1 MRTTP
6 THRVCYCLGGSTR
19 GVGSALRNFRTI
31 QVCPKDLPATPWH
44 ALRAMRHIARAVRGV
59 LAWVSPPPL
68 DMTSLTLIAAPT
80 ALIFTATRSW
90 SASRAYKQRA
100 APAVPRA
107 PAPSPKL
114 TMGMP
119 KATRGLAS
127 VFGTE
132 LTDGWVRPETSRAS
146 RDPPVQAPRP
156 GLFFWRQTPDR
167 QRCGDHQDGADN
179 TNDRKLAEHYQ
190 VSLGHTLPLGQ
201 VYS

>member
-1 MRTTP
+1 MTP
-6 THRVCYCLGGSTR
+6 QALEGRHTGAAWLASNRSRAVSAVVPRLGGWLWTGEMDKIDELYATSLQVCY
-19 GVGSALRNFRTI
+19 
-31 QVCPKDLPATPWH
+31 
-44 ALRAMRHIARAVRGV
+44 
-59 LAWVSPPPL
+59 
-68 DMTSLTLIAAPT
+68 LTFELIVHT
-80 ALIFTATRSW
+80 C
-90 SASRAYKQRA
+90 A

-132 LTDGWVRPETSRAS
+132 LTDGWLRPETSRAS

-179 TNDRKLAEHYQ
+179 TNDRKLAKYYQ
-190 VSLGHTLPLGQ
+190 VSLGHTLPLGR
-201 VYS
+201 VSS